1 MTPAQ
6 PTPGRRWSEAA
17 RNFFRRRFGRK
28 AEVAGDIESVFTD
41 VYTRNRWKSPESRS
55 GTGSALE
62 QTAAVRAGLSDI
74 IRDFGIRSMLDA
86 PCGDFNWMRHV
97 DLSGVDYTGADIVEA
112 VIARDQAEHQRANI
126 RFAKLDITTD
136 ALPTVDLVLCRDC
149 LVHLSYADAFA
160 ALRNIAA
167 SGSIYLMATTFADR
181 TANTDIKTGGWRV
194 LNLAQPPFSL
204 PPPVRLLN
212 ENCTEKK
219 GIYKD
224 KSLGLWKLDDIR
236 DRLAGEGAMTDATL

>member
-6 PTPGRRWSEAA
+6 PGRRWGEAA
-17 RNFFRRRFGRK
+17 RSLFRRFGRK

-41 VYTRNRWKSPESRS
+41 VYTRNRWKSSESRS
-55 GTGSALE
+55 GTGSALG
-62 QTAAVRAGLSDI
+62 QTETVRAGVTDV
-74 IRDFGIRSMLDA
+74 IRDLGIRSILDA
-86 PCGDFNWMRHV
+86 PCGDFNWMQYV
-97 DLSGVDYTGADIVEA
+97 DLSGLDYTGADIVEA
-112 VIARDQAEHQRANI
+112 VVARNQAQHQRANI

-136 ALPTVDLVLCRDC
+136 SLPAADLVLCRDC

-160 ALRNIAA
+160 ALRNVVA
-167 SGSIYLMATTFADR
+167 SGSTYLMTTTFADR
-181 TANTDIKTGGWRV
+181 AANTDIKTGGWRV
-194 LNLAQPPFSL
+194 LNLARPPFSL
-204 PPPVRLLN
+204 PPPLRLLN

-236 DRLAGEGAMTDATL
+236 DRLAGDGAMTDATL